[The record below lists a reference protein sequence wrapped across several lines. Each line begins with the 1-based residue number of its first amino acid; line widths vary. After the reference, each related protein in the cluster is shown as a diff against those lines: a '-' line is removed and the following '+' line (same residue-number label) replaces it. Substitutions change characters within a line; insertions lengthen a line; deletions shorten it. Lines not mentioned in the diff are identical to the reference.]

1 MKHTFPKTEKL
12 CGQLHIKQLYATGK
26 HFVVWP
32 LRITY
37 APAEDDTTQV
47 LIWASKSLFKHAV
60 DRNRLRRQ
68 MREAYRLQK
77 HLLGNTQYRIAVNYI
92 DRQKQDYATIE
103 RAMRKALTRLAGGNP
118 SEKVRKAQGKP
129 GDKAYSAPGKPTEKA
144 NLTVGKP
151 VEKAN
156 QTLRKPG
163 GNTH

>member
-1 MKHTFPKTEKL
+1 MNHTFPKTEKL

-77 HLLGNTQYRIAVNYI
+77 HLLGNAQFRIAVNYI
-92 DRQKQDYATIE
+92 DRQQQDYATIE
-103 RAMRKALTRLAGGNP
+103 RAMRKALTRLAGGNS
-118 SEKVRKAQGKP
+118 SEKVRKAP
-129 GDKAYSAPGKPTEKA
+129 GYHTDKAHSAPGKPTEKA
-144 NLTVGKP
+144 N
-151 VEKAN
+151 

-163 GNTH
+163 ENTH

>member
-1 MKHTFPKTEKL
+1 MNHTFPKTEKL

-68 MREAYRLQK
+68 MRETYRLQK
-77 HLLGNTQYRIAVNYI
+77 HLLGNAQFRIAVNYI

-103 RAMRKALTRLAGGNP
+103 RAMRKALTRLAVGNP
-118 SEKVRKAQGKP
+118 SEKVRKAP
-129 GDKAYSAPGKPTEKA
+129 GYHTDKAHSAPGKPTEKA
-144 NLTVGKP
+144 N
-151 VEKAN
+151 

-163 GNTH
+163 ENTH

>member
-1 MKHTFPKTEKL
+1 MNHTFPKTEKL

-37 APAEDDTTQV
+37 ASSEDDSTQV

-77 HLLGNTQYRIAVNYI
+77 HLLGSTQYRIAVNYI

-103 RAMRKALTRLAGGNP
+103 RAMRKALTRLGSGNP
-118 SEKVRKAQGKP
+118 DEKVRKASGK
-129 GDKAYSAPGKPTEKA
+129 ST
-144 NLTVGKP
+144 
-151 VEKAN
+151 EKAN

-163 GNTH
+163 DKAHKTLRRE

>member
-1 MKHTFPKTEKL
+1 MNHTFPKTEKL

-68 MREAYRLQK
+68 MRETYRLQK
-77 HLLGNTQYRIAVNYI
+77 HLLGNAQFRIAVNYI

-103 RAMRKALTRLAGGNP
+103 RAMRKALTRLSGGNP
-118 SEKVRKAQGKP
+118 SEKVRKAP
-129 GDKAYSAPGKPTEKA
+129 GYHTDKAHSAPGKPT
-144 NLTVGKP
+144 
-151 VEKAN
+151 EKAN

-163 GNTH
+163 GNTREALHGE

>member
-1 MKHTFPKTEKL
+1 MNHTFPKTEKL

-77 HLLGNTQYRIAVNYI
+77 HLLGNAQYRIAVNYI

-103 RAMRKALTRLAGGNP
+103 RAMRKVLTRLAGGNP
-118 SEKVRKAQGKP
+118 DEKVRKASGK
-129 GDKAYSAPGKPTEKA
+129 ST
-144 NLTVGKP
+144 
-151 VEKAN
+151 EKAN

-163 GNTH
+163 DKAHKTLRGE

>member
-1 MKHTFPKTEKL
+1 MNHTFPKTEKL

-77 HLLGNTQYRIAVNYI
+77 HLLGNAQFRIAVNYI
-92 DRQKQDYATIE
+92 DRQQQDYATIE
-103 RAMRKALTRLAGGNP
+103 RAMRKALTRLAGRNP
-118 SEKVRKAQGKP
+118 SEKVRKAP
-129 GDKAYSAPGKPTEKA
+129 GYHTDKAHSAPGKPTEKA
-144 NLTVGKP
+144 N
-151 VEKAN
+151 

-163 GNTH
+163 ENTH

>member
-1 MKHTFPKTEKL
+1 MNHTFPKTEKL

-77 HLLGNTQYRIAVNYI
+77 HLLGNAQFRIAVNYI
-92 DRQKQDYATIE
+92 DRQQQDYATIE
-103 RAMRKALTRLAGGNP
+103 RAMRKALTRLAGRNS
-118 SEKVRKAQGKP
+118 SEKVRKAP
-129 GDKAYSAPGKPTEKA
+129 GYHTDKAHSAPGKPT
-144 NLTVGKP
+144 
-151 VEKAN
+151 EKAN

>member
-1 MKHTFPKTEKL
+1 MNHTFPKTEKL

-68 MREAYRLQK
+68 MRETYRLQK
-77 HLLGNTQYRIAVNYI
+77 HLLGNAQFRIAVNYI

-118 SEKVRKAQGKP
+118 SEKVRKAP
-129 GDKAYSAPGKPTEKA
+129 GYHTDKAHSAPGKPT
-144 NLTVGKP
+144 
-151 VEKAN
+151 EKAN

-163 GNTH
+163 GNTREALLRE

>member
-1 MKHTFPKTEKL
+1 MNHTFPKTEKL
-12 CGQLHIKQLYATGK
+12 CGQLYIKQLYATGK

-37 APAEDDTTQV
+37 APATDDTTQV

-77 HLLGNTQYRIAVNYI
+77 HLLGNAQYRIAVNYI

-118 SEKVRKAQGKP
+118 SEKVRKAQGK
-129 GDKAYSAPGKPTEKA
+129 STEKA
-144 NLTVGKP
+144 NLTVGKT
-151 VEKAN
+151 VEKAP
-156 QTLRKPG
+156 QTLRQPG

>member
-1 MKHTFPKTEKL
+1 MNRTFPKTEKL

-77 HLLGNTQYRIAVNYI
+77 HLLGNAQYRIAVNYI

-103 RAMRKALTRLAGGNP
+103 RAMRKALTRLGSGNP
-118 SEKVRKAQGKP
+118 DEKVRKAP
-129 GDKAYSAPGKPTEKA
+129 GNHTEKAHFAQSKPTEKT
-144 NLTVGKP
+144 NRTVRNP
-151 VEKAN
+151 NE
-156 QTLRKPG
+156 
-163 GNTH
+163 NTY